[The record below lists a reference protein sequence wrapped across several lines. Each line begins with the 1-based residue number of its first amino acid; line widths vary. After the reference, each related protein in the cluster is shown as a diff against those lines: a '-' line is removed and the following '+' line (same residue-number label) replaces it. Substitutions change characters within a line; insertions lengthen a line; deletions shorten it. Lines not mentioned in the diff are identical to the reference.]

1 MGNDFLHIGVRHG
14 AGTQMAVI
22 SCLLEIHIPHI
33 FNHALRQDKQG
44 CKHDRC

>member
-1 MGNDFLHIGVRHG
+1 MGNDFLHIDVRHG

-22 SCLLEIHIPHI
+22 SGLLEIHVPHI